1 VSAASSKAM
10 AELFDGFNSDWI
22 EFDKPETAVH
32 GPTSLR
38 AVMANLTQE

>member
-1 VSAASSKAM
+1 VSAGSSKAM
-10 AELFDGFNSDWI
+10 AELLDGFNSGWI
-22 EFDKPETAVH
+22 EFDKPEAAVH